1 MNRRQFLLGTA
12 GTAILARLPPDV
24 LAAPAATQ
32 PTSTWDLGR
41 VRHLLPTVNE
51 TRILLKVSFSE
62 PLSTAPTLRVGS
74 MSVRGQVND
83 TAGEFWQFDA
93 GGLQAGRR
101 YTLSITGP
109 RGAPLCEPWDLST
122 FPSRESRP
130 ERFRVL
136 LFTCAGGHEGLG
148 YLPTA
153 TRHRLLR
160 RALQYQ
166 PDAVVANGDH
176 VYWDLRPSG
185 TAKRITG
192 ASPEAVR
199 LAGTFTRSAA
209 IFGHDNEAVLK
220 RATGPQIIPVYGTTF
235 RSTPVF
241 FLQDDHDHY
250 DNDEATD
257 NFVTYPPSWF
267 MLQLARATQ
276 RLYYPEFLPDVT
288 RPSGLPWSS
297 SGDRNPGLS
306 ESFGTIRFGRLAEIV
321 LTTSAAH

>member
-1 MNRRQFLLGTA
+1 MIEASTQFMLW
-12 GTAILARLPPDV
+12 R
-24 LAAPAATQ
+24 
-32 PTSTWDLGR
+32 
-41 VRHLLPTVNE
+41 
-51 TRILLKVSFSE
+51 
-62 PLSTAPTLRVGS
+62 LSTESGKCNSFKLDGIF
-74 MSVRGQVND
+74 GND
-83 TAGEFWQFDA
+83 TQ
-93 GGLQAGRR
+93 
-101 YTLSITGP
+101 
-109 RGAPLCEPWDLST
+109 
-122 FPSRESRP
+122 P

-153 TRHRLLR
+153 TRDRLLR
-160 RALQYQ
+160 RALQFQ
-166 PDAVVANGDH
+166 PHAVVANGDH
-176 VYWDLRPSG
+176 VYWDIRPSG
-185 TAKRITG
+185 TGKRITG

-209 IFGHDNEAVLK
+209 IFGHDNETVLK
-220 RATGPQIIPVYGTTF
+220 RAAGPQIIPVYGATF

-250 DNDEATD
+250 DNDDATD

-297 SGDRNPGLS
+297 SGDRNPGVS

-321 LTTSAAH
+321 LYDVRRTLPLPGLRKGFTLAIGNGVWTTAPTRPTEGSCFRLLCNRLKSYSVPLYPPSAVEGNSY